1 MKSYAHRGGV
11 QDMWCRRGIQ
21 EVRLLGIKELMS
33 GWHCQCLP
41 ELLNHFYWAVF
52 CFSNRQFLQILR
64 KKQPLKT
71 LRWLVQAELCSSFF
85 QSRPGKNQ
93 EKSLQRASQWKVTE
107 VTWCHTGSI
116 SHDFCTHEMN
126 WTRGTSPLATWNSHD
141 CSSSSGSR
149 GMPHT
154 HCSTGTRG
162 NYSSKTTWGLKV
174 YTRHPPANS
183 ISTLEVQQWDNPLAE
198 VRQPLQ
204 PASLAKLQLL
214 WQLWE
219 IFTWLFSKCSQF

>member
-126 WTRGTSPLATWNSHD
+126 WTRGTSPLATWNSQWLLILLRQQRHA
-141 CSSSSGSR
+141 
-149 GMPHT
+149 PHT
-154 HCSTGTRG
+154 LQHRDTG
-162 NYSSKTTWGLKV
+162 KLF
-174 YTRHPPANS
+174 
-183 ISTLEVQQWDNPLAE
+183 
-198 VRQPLQ
+198 LQ
-204 PASLAKLQLL
+204 NHLGT
-214 WQLWE
+214 E
-219 IFTWLFSKCSQF
+219 GVH